1 MLTNKRERARQQ
13 RAALWATRDNVQR
26 HALSMSMPWLAFVNI
41 AFALMIFFRNLIF
54 TYFDKRLLTHR
65 AVIPYIEA
73 ALIAVIIISA
83 ILVIIALTPRLAQG
97 RYTLNIITGLL
108 LALSLCWSLSNY
120 CFIFFWTLP
129 FAWPLLVILMTT
141 GLTALYHHWPG
152 ITAFMLPLWVTALLA
167 GIQLHYHTEIRFL
180 ILWAIFTAILLYGRR
195 ILQRWYDEAWDTHQ
209 ENMQLIQRLES
220 IANQDALTGTAN
232 RRALN
237 AYLAAI
243 WQQKTPLALMMIDVD
258 YFKRYNDRYG
268 HQAGDECLSSVAQVL
283 KMAVRAEGDLV
294 ARYGGEEF
302 VVVLPG
308 VSLAHATA
316 IAERIQQKIREAG
329 LPHAASAVASEV
341 TVSIGIVASDGTV
354 PIETL
359 IAGRTVRCIRR
370 KIKDVINGLINPET
384 LPGKEK
390 G

>member
-73 ALIAVIIISA
+73 VLIAVIIISA

-108 LALSLCWSLSNY
+108 LVLSLCWSLSNY

-359 IAGRTVRCIRR
+359 IARADSALYQAKNKGR
-370 KIKDVINGLINPET
+370 NQWSY
-384 LPGKEK
+384 
-390 G
+390 

>member
-13 RAALWATRDNVQR
+13 RAALWATKDNVQR

-41 AFALMIFFRNLIF
+41 AFALMIFFRNFIV
-54 TYFDKRLLTHR
+54 TYFDKKLLTHR
-65 AVIPYIEA
+65 AVIPYIEV

-83 ILVIIALTPRLAQG
+83 ILVIIAVTPRLAQG

-152 ITAFMLPLWVTALLA
+152 IIAFMLPMWVTALLA
-167 GIQLHYHTEIRFL
+167 GVQIHYDGEFRFL
-180 ILWAIFTAILLYGRR
+180 TLWAIFTAILLYGRR

-220 IANQDALTGTAN
+220 IANRDALTGTAN

-237 AYLAAI
+237 AFLAQL
-243 WQQKTPLALMMIDVD
+243 WEQKAPLALMMIDVD
-258 YFKRYNDRYG
+258 YFKRYNDHYG
-268 HQAGDECLSSVAQVL
+268 HQAGDDCLSSVAQVL
-283 KMAVRAEGDLV
+283 KMAVRAEDDLV

-302 VVVLPG
+302 VVSLPG
-308 VSLAHATA
+308 VSLAHATV
-316 IAERIQQKIREAG
+316 IAERIQQKIHDAA
-329 LPHAASAVASEV
+329 LPHEASAVAAVV
-341 TVSIGIVASDGTV
+341 TVSMGVVASDGTV
-354 PIETL
+354 PMETL
-359 IAGRTVRCIRR
+359 IARADSALYQAKNKGR
-370 KIKDVINGLINPET
+370 NQWSY
-384 LPGKEK
+384 
-390 G
+390 

>member
-26 HALSMSMPWLAFVNI
+26 HALSMSLPWLAFVNI
-41 AFALMIFFRNLIF
+41 AFALMIFSRNFIF
-54 TYFDKRLLTHR
+54 TYFDKKLLTHQ

-108 LALSLCWSLSNY
+108 LVLSLCWSLSNY
-120 CFIFFWTLP
+120 CFIFFWALP
-129 FAWPLLVILMTT
+129 FAWPLLVILLTT

-152 ITAFMLPLWVTALLA
+152 IIAFMLPLWGTALLA
-167 GIQLHYHTEIRFL
+167 GIQIHYHAEIRFL
-180 ILWAIFTAILLYGRR
+180 ILWTIFTAILLYGRR

-237 AYLAAI
+237 AYLAEI
-243 WQQKTPLALMMIDVD
+243 WQQNTPLSLMMIDVD

-283 KMAVRAEGDLV
+283 KMAVRAEDDLV

-302 VVVLPG
+302 VVALPR
-308 VSLAHATA
+308 VPLVHATA
-316 IAERIQQKIREAG
+316 IAERIQQKIHEAA
-329 LPHAASAVASEV
+329 LPHEASEVASVV
-341 TVSIGIVASDGTV
+341 TVSIGIVDSDGSV
-354 PIETL
+354 PMETL
-359 IAGRTVRCIRR
+359 IARADSALYQAKNKGR
-370 KIKDVINGLINPET
+370 NQWSY
-384 LPGKEK
+384 
-390 G
+390 

>member
-108 LALSLCWSLSNY
+108 LVLSLCWSLSNY

-167 GIQLHYHTEIRFL
+167 GMQLHYHTEIRFL

-359 IAGRTVRCIRR
+359 IARADSALYQAKNKGR
-370 KIKDVINGLINPET
+370 NQWSY
-384 LPGKEK
+384 
-390 G
+390 

>member
-108 LALSLCWSLSNY
+108 LTLSLCWSLSNY

-359 IAGRTVRCIRR
+359 IARADSALYQAKNKGR
-370 KIKDVINGLINPET
+370 NQWSY
-384 LPGKEK
+384 
-390 G
+390 

>member
-26 HALSMSMPWLAFVNI
+26 HALSMSLPWLAFVNI
-41 AFALMIFFRNLIF
+41 AFALMIFFRNFIF

-302 VVVLPG
+302 AVVFP
-308 VSLAHATA
+308 
-316 IAERIQQKIREAG
+316 AEHIDNARTLLETWRVNVERRTWREDGLTVTFSAG
-329 LPHAASAVASEV
+329 LGEWNMEPLDKLV
-341 TVSIGIVASDGTV
+341 VSVDEA
-354 PIETL
+354 L
-359 IAGRTVRCIRR
+359 YKA
-370 KIKDVINGLINPET
+370 KQQ
-384 LPGKEK
+384 GKNRILRA
-390 G
+390 

>member
-108 LALSLCWSLSNY
+108 LVLSLCWSLSNY

-283 KMAVRAEGDLV
+283 KMAVRADGDLV

-359 IAGRTVRCIRR
+359 IARADSALYQAKNKGR
-370 KIKDVINGLINPET
+370 NQWSY
-384 LPGKEK
+384 
-390 G
+390 

>member
-41 AFALMIFFRNLIF
+41 ALALMIFFRNFIF

-359 IAGRTVRCIRR
+359 IARADSALYQAKNKGR
-370 KIKDVINGLINPET
+370 NQWSY
-384 LPGKEK
+384 
-390 G
+390 

>member
-108 LALSLCWSLSNY
+108 LVLSLCWSLSNY

-243 WQQKTPLALMMIDVD
+243 WQQKSPLALMMIDVD

-359 IAGRTVRCIRR
+359 IARADSALYQAKNKGR
-370 KIKDVINGLINPET
+370 NQWSY
-384 LPGKEK
+384 
-390 G
+390 

>member
-41 AFALMIFFRNLIF
+41 AFALMIFFRNFIF

-258 YFKRYNDRYG
+258 YFKRYNDRYC

-359 IAGRTVRCIRR
+359 IARADSALYQAKNKGR
-370 KIKDVINGLINPET
+370 NQWSY
-384 LPGKEK
+384 
-390 G
+390 

>member
-1 MLTNKRERARQQ
+1 MLTNKQEGVRQL
-13 RAALWATRDNVQR
+13 RTELWATRDNVQR

-41 AFALMIFFRNLIF
+41 AFALMIFFRNFIF

-359 IAGRTVRCIRR
+359 IARADSALYQAKNKGR
-370 KIKDVINGLINPET
+370 NQWSY
-384 LPGKEK
+384 
-390 G
+390 

>member
-41 AFALMIFFRNLIF
+41 AFALMIFFLNFIF

-359 IAGRTVRCIRR
+359 IARADRALYQAKNKGR
-370 KIKDVINGLINPET
+370 NQWSY
-384 LPGKEK
+384 
-390 G
+390 

>member
-1 MLTNKRERARQQ
+1 MLTNKRERARQQQ

-41 AFALMIFFRNLIF
+41 AFALMIFFRNFIF

-195 ILQRWYDEAWDTHQ
+195 ILQRWYDEAWDTHGE

-359 IAGRTVRCIRR
+359 IARADSALYQAKNKGR
-370 KIKDVINGLINPET
+370 NQWSY
-384 LPGKEK
+384 
-390 G
+390 

>member
-1 MLTNKRERARQQ
+1 M
-13 RAALWATRDNVQR
+13 
-26 HALSMSMPWLAFVNI
+26 
-41 AFALMIFFRNLIF
+41 
-54 TYFDKRLLTHR
+54 
-65 AVIPYIEA
+65 
-73 ALIAVIIISA
+73 
-83 ILVIIALTPRLAQG
+83 IIALTPRLAQG

-359 IAGRTVRCIRR
+359 IARADSALYQAKNNGR
-370 KIKDVINGLINPET
+370 NQWSY
-384 LPGKEK
+384 
-390 G
+390 

>member
-1 MLTNKRERARQQ
+1 
-13 RAALWATRDNVQR
+13 
-26 HALSMSMPWLAFVNI
+26 
-41 AFALMIFFRNLIF
+41 
-54 TYFDKRLLTHR
+54 
-65 AVIPYIEA
+65 
-73 ALIAVIIISA
+73 
-83 ILVIIALTPRLAQG
+83 
-97 RYTLNIITGLL
+97 
-108 LALSLCWSLSNY
+108 
-120 CFIFFWTLP
+120 
-129 FAWPLLVILMTT
+129 MTT

-268 HQAGDECLSSVAQVL
+268 SIRLVMSAYLLSRRCLKWRSGRRAIWWLATAAKSLSSCC
-283 KMAVRAEGDLV
+283 
-294 ARYGGEEF
+294 
-302 VVVLPG
+302 PG
-308 VSLAHATA
+308 C
-316 IAERIQQKIREAG
+316 
-329 LPHAASAVASEV
+329 P
-341 TVSIGIVASDGTV
+341 
-354 PIETL
+354 
-359 IAGRTVRCIRR
+359 
-370 KIKDVINGLINPET
+370 
-384 LPGKEK
+384 
-390 G
+390 

>member
-108 LALSLCWSLSNY
+108 LVLSLCWSLSNY

-167 GIQLHYHTEIRFL
+167 GIQLHYHTESRFL

-359 IAGRTVRCIRR
+359 IARADSALYQAKNKGR
-370 KIKDVINGLINPET
+370 NQWSY
-384 LPGKEK
+384 
-390 G
+390 

>member
-283 KMAVRAEGDLV
+283 KMAVRAECDLV

-359 IAGRTVRCIRR
+359 IARADSALYQAKNKGR
-370 KIKDVINGLINPET
+370 NQWSY
-384 LPGKEK
+384 
-390 G
+390 

>member
-13 RAALWATRDNVQR
+13 RTALWATRDDVQR
-26 HALSMSMPWLAFVNI
+26 HALSMSLPWLAFVNI
-41 AFALMIFFRNLIF
+41 AFALMIFSRNFIF
-54 TYFDKRLLTHR
+54 TYFDKKLLTHQ
-65 AVIPYIEA
+65 AVIPYIEI

-83 ILVIIALTPRLAQG
+83 ILVIIAVTPRLAQG
-97 RYTLNIITGLL
+97 RYTLNIITALL
-108 LALSLCWSLSNY
+108 LVLSLCWSLSNY
-120 CFIFFWTLP
+120 CFIFFWALP
-129 FAWPLLVILMTT
+129 FAWPLLVILLTT

-152 ITAFMLPLWVTALLA
+152 IIAFMLPLWGTALLA
-167 GIQLHYHTEIRFL
+167 GIQIHYHAEIRFL

-237 AYLAAI
+237 AYLAEI
-243 WQQKTPLALMMIDVD
+243 WQQNTPLSLMMIDVD

-283 KMAVRAEGDLV
+283 KMAVRAEDDLV

-302 VVVLPG
+302 VVALPR
-308 VSLAHATA
+308 VPLVHATA
-316 IAERIQQKIREAG
+316 IAERIQQKIHEAA
-329 LPHAASAVASEV
+329 LPHEASEVASVV
-341 TVSIGIVASDGTV
+341 TVSIGIVDSDGTV
-354 PIETL
+354 PMDTL
-359 IAGRTVRCIRR
+359 IARADSALYQAKNKGR
-370 KIKDVINGLINPET
+370 NQWSY
-384 LPGKEK
+384 
-390 G
+390 

>member
-41 AFALMIFFRNLIF
+41 ALALMIFFRNLIF

-359 IAGRTVRCIRR
+359 IARADSALYQAKNKGR
-370 KIKDVINGLINPET
+370 NQWSY
-384 LPGKEK
+384 
-390 G
+390 

>member
-41 AFALMIFFRNLIF
+41 AFALMIFIF

-152 ITAFMLPLWVTALLA
+152 ITAFTLPLWVTALLA

-283 KMAVRAEGDLV
+283 KMAVRAESDLV

-359 IAGRTVRCIRR
+359 IARADSALYQAKNKGR
-370 KIKDVINGLINPET
+370 NQWSY
-384 LPGKEK
+384 
-390 G
+390 

>member
-302 VVVLPG
+302 VVVLPE

-359 IAGRTVRCIRR
+359 IARADSALYQAKNKGR
-370 KIKDVINGLINPET
+370 NQWSY
-384 LPGKEK
+384 
-390 G
+390 

>member
-41 AFALMIFFRNLIF
+41 AFALMIFFRNFIF

-65 AVIPYIEA
+65 AVIPYIEI

-83 ILVIIALTPRLAQG
+83 ILVIIAITPRLAQG
-97 RYTLNIITGLL
+97 RYTLNIITALL
-108 LALSLCWSLSNY
+108 LVLSLCWSLSNY
-120 CFIFFWTLP
+120 CFIFFWALP
-129 FAWPLLVILMTT
+129 FAWPLLVILLTT

-152 ITAFMLPLWVTALLA
+152 IIAFMLPLWGTALLA
-167 GIQLHYHTEIRFL
+167 GIQIHYHAEIRFL
-180 ILWAIFTAILLYGRR
+180 ILWTIFTAILLYGRR

-237 AYLAAI
+237 AYLAEI
-243 WQQKTPLALMMIDVD
+243 WQQNTPLSLMMIDVD

-283 KMAVRAEGDLV
+283 KMAVRAEDDLV

-302 VVVLPG
+302 VVALPR
-308 VSLAHATA
+308 VPLVHATA
-316 IAERIQQKIREAG
+316 IAERIQQKIHEAA
-329 LPHAASAVASEV
+329 LPHEASEVASVV
-341 TVSIGIVASDGTV
+341 TVSIGIVDSDGTV
-354 PIETL
+354 PMETL
-359 IAGRTVRCIRR
+359 IARADSALYQAKNKGR
-370 KIKDVINGLINPET
+370 NQWSY
-384 LPGKEK
+384 
-390 G
+390 

>member
-41 AFALMIFFRNLIF
+41 AFALMIFFHNFIF

-83 ILVIIALTPRLAQG
+83 ILVIIAVTPRLAQG

-359 IAGRTVRCIRR
+359 IARADSALYQAKNKGR
-370 KIKDVINGLINPET
+370 NQWSY
-384 LPGKEK
+384 
-390 G
+390 

>member
-13 RAALWATRDNVQR
+13 RTALWATRDDVQR
-26 HALSMSMPWLAFVNI
+26 HALSMSLPWLAFVNI
-41 AFALMIFFRNLIF
+41 AFALMIFSRNFIF
-54 TYFDKRLLTHR
+54 TYFDKKLLTHQ
-65 AVIPYIEA
+65 VIIPYIEI

-83 ILVIIALTPRLAQG
+83 ILVIIAVTPRLAQG
-97 RYTLNIITGLL
+97 RYTLNIITALL
-108 LALSLCWSLSNY
+108 LVLSLCWSLSNY
-120 CFIFFWTLP
+120 CFIFFWALP
-129 FAWPLLVILMTT
+129 FAWPLLVILLTT

-152 ITAFMLPLWVTALLA
+152 IIAFMLPLWGTALLA
-167 GIQLHYHTEIRFL
+167 GIQIHYHAEIRFL

-237 AYLAAI
+237 AYLAEI
-243 WQQKTPLALMMIDVD
+243 WQQNTPLSLMMIDVD

-283 KMAVRAEGDLV
+283 KMAVRAEDDLV

-302 VVVLPG
+302 VVALPR
-308 VSLAHATA
+308 VPLVHATA
-316 IAERIQQKIREAG
+316 IAERIQQKIQEAA
-329 LPHAASAVASEV
+329 LPHEASEVASVV
-341 TVSIGIVASDGTV
+341 TVSIGIVDSDGTV
-354 PIETL
+354 PMETL
-359 IAGRTVRCIRR
+359 IARADSALYQAKNKGR
-370 KIKDVINGLINPET
+370 NQWSY
-384 LPGKEK
+384 
-390 G
+390 

>member
-120 CFIFFWTLP
+120 CFIFFWNLP

-359 IAGRTVRCIRR
+359 IARADSALYQAKNKGR
-370 KIKDVINGLINPET
+370 NQWSY
-384 LPGKEK
+384 
-390 G
+390 

>member
-341 TVSIGIVASDGTV
+341 TVSIRIVASDGTV

-359 IAGRTVRCIRR
+359 IARADSALYQAKNKGR
-370 KIKDVINGLINPET
+370 NQWSY
-384 LPGKEK
+384 
-390 G
+390 

>member
-26 HALSMSMPWLAFVNI
+26 HTLSMSMPWLAFVNI

-359 IAGRTVRCIRR
+359 IARADSALYQAKNKGR
-370 KIKDVINGLINPET
+370 NQWSY
-384 LPGKEK
+384 
-390 G
+390 